1 MPCAASGHPGNP
13 CQMGST
19 ATDLS
24 LKQTYDKTRELSQ
37 QAIQIIPDNV
47 GLGAGHIDRDG

>member
-1 MPCAASGHPGNP
+1 
-13 CQMGST
+13 MGST

-37 QAIQIIPDNV
+37 QAIQIIPNTGTQETGV
-47 GLGAGHIDRDG
+47 IIAEHSA

>member
-1 MPCAASGHPGNP
+1 
-13 CQMGST
+13 MGST